1 MHKKNTSLSSK
12 KRNNMITFVLIGMT
26 ILFTVTGQLLVKSG
40 MMKVGS
46 FPTDFK
52 AASGF
57 LWRSITNWKVI
68 LGLFCAAVAALT
80 WMGAV
85 SLSNISFAYP
95 FMALAIVLVLVLSPI
110 LFHET
115 VKWNNW
121 VGVLV
126 VCIGLI
132 ISTR

>member
-1 MHKKNTSLSSK
+1 MNNSLSTK
-12 KRNNMITFVLIGMT
+12 KRNNMITFVLIGLT

-46 FPTDFK
+46 FPTDVN
-52 AASGF
+52 AISRF
-57 LWRSITNWKVI
+57 LWKSVTNWKVI
-68 LGLFCAAVAALT
+68 LGLICAVVAALT

-85 SLSNISFAYP
+85 STSNISFAYP
-95 FMALAIVLVLVLSPI
+95 FMALAIVLVLVLSPV

-115 VKWNNW
+115 IKWNNW

-132 ISTR
+132 ITTR